1 MQEYLKRKNLQKIVE
16 KISKV
21 IEENKTCI
29 LAIDGNSASGKSTL
43 ANELSQFF
51 ATRIIHLDDF
61 YLPRGVKDLNTS
73 FDGNIDLK
81 RFKEEIIDK
90 LLDDFLTYRA
100 FSCKEQKIVS
110 SFDLMKKELT
120 IIEGSYSLNPYFG
133 KYYDL
138 SIFMKISEETQIK
151 RLKERNKDN
160 YLDFINK
167 RVVLENKY
175 NLHYGIDKKAML
187 VINNDN

>member
-1 MQEYLKRKNLQKIVE
+1 MQEYLRKKELKILIQKISSILSR
-16 KISKV
+16 K
-21 IEENKTCI
+21 ENCI
-29 LAIDGNSASGKSTL
+29 VAIDGNCASGKSTL

-51 ATRIIHLDDF
+51 DTRIIHLDDF

-90 LLDDFLTYRA
+90 LFDDSLTYRA

-110 SFDLMKKELT
+110 SSNLSKKELT
-120 IIEGSYSLNPYFG
+120 IVEGSYSLNPYFG

-138 SIFMKISEETQIK
+138 SIFIKISEETQLK

-167 RVVLENKY
+167 RVVLENRY
-175 NLHYGIDKKAML
+175 NSHYGIEKSAML

>member
-1 MQEYLKRKNLQKIVE
+1 MQEYLRKKELKILIQKISSILSR
-16 KISKV
+16 K
-21 IEENKTCI
+21 ENCI
-29 LAIDGNSASGKSTL
+29 VAIDGNCASGKSTL

-51 ATRIIHLDDF
+51 DTRIIHLDDF

-90 LLDDFLTYRA
+90 LFDDSLTYRA

-110 SFDLMKKELT
+110 SSNLAKKELT
-120 IIEGSYSLNPYFG
+120 IVEGSYSLNPYFG

-138 SIFMKISEETQIK
+138 SIFIKISEETQLK

-167 RVVLENKY
+167 RVVLENRY
-175 NLHYGIDKKAML
+175 NSHYGIEKSAML

>member
-1 MQEYLKRKNLQKIVE
+1 MQEYLKRKNLQKIAE

-21 IEENKTCI
+21 IEENNTCV
-29 LAIDGNSASGKSTL
+29 LAIDGNCASGKSTL

-51 ATRIIHLDDF
+51 DTRIIHLDDF

-73 FDGNIDLK
+73 LDGNIDLK
-81 RFKEEIIDK
+81 RFKEEVVDK
-90 LLDDFLTYRA
+90 LPGDFLTYRA
-100 FSCKEQKIVS
+100 FSCKEQKIIS
-110 SFDLMKKELT
+110 SFNLMKKELT
-120 IIEGSYSLNPYFG
+120 ITEGSYSLNPYFG

-167 RVVLENKY
+167 RVVLENRY

>member
-16 KISKV
+16 KIFKV
-21 IEENKTCI
+21 LEKNHTCV

-51 ATRIIHLDDF
+51 DTRIIHLDDF

-90 LLDDFLTYRA
+90 MFDDSLTYRA

-110 SFDLMKKELT
+110 SFNLSKKELT
-120 IIEGSYSLNPYFG
+120 IVEGSYSLNPYFG

-138 SIFMKISEETQIK
+138 SIFIKISEETQLK

-167 RVVLENKY
+167 WVVLENRY
-175 NLHYGIDKKAML
+175 NSHYGIDKNAML
-187 VINNDN
+187 AINNDN

>member
-16 KISKV
+16 KIFKV
-21 IEENKTCI
+21 LEKNHTCV

-51 ATRIIHLDDF
+51 DTRIIHLDDF
-61 YLPRGVKDLNTS
+61 YLPRDVKDLNTS
-73 FDGNIDLK
+73 FDGNIDLQ

-90 LLDDFLTYRA
+90 LFDDSLTYRA

-110 SFDLMKKELT
+110 SSNLSKKELT
-120 IIEGSYSLNPYFG
+120 IVEGSYSLNPYFG

-138 SIFMKISEETQIK
+138 SIFIKISEETQLK

-167 RVVLENKY
+167 RVVLENRY
-175 NLHYGIDKKAML
+175 NSHYGIDKNAML
-187 VINNDN
+187 VIDNDN

>member
-1 MQEYLKRKNLQKIVE
+1 MQEYLKRKNLQKIAE

-21 IEENKTCI
+21 IEENNTCV

-51 ATRIIHLDDF
+51 DTRIIHLDDF

-81 RFKEEIIDK
+81 RFKEEVVDK

-110 SFDLMKKELT
+110 SFNLMKKELT

-138 SIFMKISEETQIK
+138 SIFMKINEETQIK
-151 RLKERNKDN
+151 RLKERNKEN
-160 YLDFINK
+160 YQDFINK
-167 RVVLENKY
+167 WVVLENKY
-175 NLHYGIDKKAML
+175 NNFYQIEQKSML
-187 VINNDN
+187 VINNND

>member
-16 KISKV
+16 KIFKV
-21 IEENKTCI
+21 LEKNHTCV

-43 ANELSQFF
+43 VNELSQFF
-51 ATRIIHLDDF
+51 DTRIIHLDDF

-90 LLDDFLTYRA
+90 LFDDSLTYRA

-110 SFDLMKKELT
+110 SSSLLKKELT
-120 IIEGSYSLNPYFG
+120 IVEGSYSLNPYFG

-138 SIFMKISEETQIK
+138 SIFIKISE
-151 RLKERNKDN
+151 ERNKDN

-167 RVVLENKY
+167 WVVLENRY
-175 NLHYGIDKKAML
+175 NSHYGIDKSAML

>member
-16 KISKV
+16 KIFKV
-21 IEENKTCI
+21 LEKNHTCV

-51 ATRIIHLDDF
+51 DTRIIRLDDF

-90 LLDDFLTYRA
+90 LFDDSLTYRA

-110 SFDLMKKELT
+110 SSNLSKKELT
-120 IIEGSYSLNPYFG
+120 IVEGSYSLNPYFG

-138 SIFMKISEETQIK
+138 SIFIKISEETQLK

-167 RVVLENKY
+167 RVVLENRY
-175 NLHYGIDKKAML
+175 NSHYGIDKNAML